1 MPEAPDNRVAQAAQL
16 LLAVRRG
23 APRLSALPADVAPT
37 TLPEAY
43 AIQQLV
49 LRGLGA
55 AVGAWKVTLF
65 DARNGICAPIAAN
78 TLLSSPARLSTLS
91 APTRNTRQFGIEPEI
106 AFRMGTDLPPRT
118 PRVPGV
124 PGALADA
131 YSAAEVYAAVASA
144 HAVIEIV
151 VTRFVDA
158 DAVSQLERV
167 ADNFMNEA
175 LITGSPCSD
184 WQRLALHDLPLQVQ
198 VDGLTVHSGRGGHPL
213 GNPLL
218 PLVWIANHLA
228 ALGVGLKR
236 GEYVTT
242 GSCNGIRYATAGQQV
257 RVSFAEL
264 GTVELGV

>member
-1 MPEAPDNRVAQAAQL
+1 MPAAPEKRAAQAAQL

-23 APRLSALPADVAPT
+23 APRLRALPAGIAPA

-43 AIQQLV
+43 AIQQQT

-55 AVGAWKVTLF
+55 KAGGWKVTLV

-78 TLLSSPARLSTLS
+78 TLLSSPARFFSLS
-91 APTRNTRQFGIEPEI
+91 APTADTSQFGIEPEI
-106 AFRMGTDLPPRT
+106 AFCMGADLPPRAA
-118 PRVPGV
+118 RVS
-124 PGALADA
+124 GALAEA

-167 ADNFMNEA
+167 ADNLMNEA
-175 LITGSPCSD
+175 LIIGPPCND

-198 VDGLTVHSGRGGHPL
+198 VDGLSVHSGRGGHPL

-242 GSCNGIRYATAGQQV
+242 GSCNDIRYATAGQQV
-257 RVSFAEL
+257 RVWFAEL
-264 GTVELGV
+264 GAAEIRF

>member
-1 MPEAPDNRVAQAAQL
+1 MAAAAEDRLAQAAQL

-23 APRLSALPADVAPT
+23 APRLSALPAAVAPT
-37 TLPEAY
+37 ALPEAY

-49 LRGLGA
+49 LQGLGVS
-55 AVGAWKVTLF
+55 VGAWKATLF
-65 DARNGICAPIAAN
+65 DAGNGICAPIAA
-78 TLLSSPARLSTLS
+78 LLTSPARLAALR
-91 APTRNTRQFGIEPEI
+91 APTANTSHFGIEPEI
-106 AFRMGTDLPPRT
+106 AFRLGADLPPRT
-118 PRVPGV
+118 PRVPGA
-124 PGALADA
+124 PADA

-144 HAVIEIV
+144 HGVIEIV

-175 LITGSPCSD
+175 LIIGPPCND
-184 WQRLALHDLPLQVQ
+184 WQRLALHDLPLRVQ
-198 VDGLTVHSGRGGHPL
+198 VDGLSVHSGRGGHPL

-242 GSCNGIRYATAGQQV
+242 GSCNGIRYATTGQQV
-257 RVSFAEL
+257 RVSFAQL

>member
-1 MPEAPDNRVAQAAQL
+1 MPAAPDQRVAQAAQL

-23 APRLSALPADVAPT
+23 APRLGALPAEVAPA

-43 AIQQLV
+43 AIQRLV
-49 LRGLGA
+49 LQGLGA
-55 AVGAWKVTLF
+55 GIGAWKATLF
-65 DARNGICAPIAAN
+65 DPHDGICAPIAAS
-78 TLLSSPARLSTLS
+78 TVLASPARLSSLS
-91 APTRNTRQFGIEPEI
+91 APTLNASQIGIEPEI
-106 AFRMGTDLPPRT
+106 AFRMAADLPPRA
-118 PRVPGV
+118 PRGPGV
-124 PGALADA
+124 AAAA

-144 HAVIEIV
+144 HAVIEIL
-151 VTRFVDA
+151 VTRFVNA

-175 LITGSPCSD
+175 LIVGPPRND
-184 WQRLALHDLPLQVQ
+184 WQSLALHDLALQVQ
-198 VDGLTVHSGRGGHPL
+198 VDGRVVHSGRGGHPL

-242 GSCNGIRYATAGQQV
+242 GSCNGIRYATPGQQL

-264 GTVELGV
+264 GIAEISC

>member
-1 MPEAPDNRVAQAAQL
+1 MPNAPGNRLAQAAQL

-23 APRLSALPADVAPT
+23 APRLAALPAQLTPT
-37 TLPEAY
+37 SLPEAY

-49 LRGLGA
+49 LQGLGA
-55 AVGAWKVTLF
+55 NVGAWKVTLF
-65 DARNGICAPIAAN
+65 DARDGICAPIAAN
-78 TLLSSPARLSTLS
+78 SLLASPARLSSLG
-91 APTRNTRQFGIEPEI
+91 APTHNTSQFGIEPEI
-106 AFRMGTDLPPRT
+106 AFRMGADLPPRAV
-118 PRVPGV
+118 RESGV
-124 PGALADA
+124 TATA
-131 YSAAEVYAAVASA
+131 YSAAEVYAAVAST

-167 ADNFMNEA
+167 ADSFMNEA
-175 LITGSPCSD
+175 LIIGPPCKD
-184 WQRLALHDLPLQVQ
+184 WQRLTLHDLPLQVQ
-198 VDGLTVHSGRGGHPL
+198 VDGRSVHSGRGGHPL

-228 ALGVGLKR
+228 ALGVDLRR

-257 RVSFAEL
+257 RVAFAEL

>member
-1 MPEAPDNRVAQAAQL
+1 MPEAPENRVAQAAQL

-23 APRLSALPADVAPT
+23 APRLSALPAEVAPT

-43 AIQQLV
+43 AIQHQV

-55 AVGAWKVTLF
+55 SVGAWKVTLF
-65 DARNGICAPIAAN
+65 AARNGICAPIAAN
-78 TLLSSPARLSTLS
+78 TLLSSPARLSSLS
-91 APTRNTRQFGIEPEI
+91 APTANTPRYGIEPEI
-106 AFRMGTDLPPRT
+106 AFRMGADLPPCAARL
-118 PRVPGV
+118 
-124 PGALADA
+124 PGALEFS
-131 YSAAEVYAAVASA
+131 YSADEVYAAVASA

-167 ADNFMNEA
+167 ADSLMNEA
-175 LITGSPCSD
+175 LIVGPRCDD

-198 VDGLTVHSGRGGHPL
+198 VDEVTVHSGHGGHPL
-213 GNPLL
+213 ANPLL

-242 GSCNGIRYATAGQQV
+242 GSCNDIRYATGGQQV
-257 RVSFAEL
+257 CVSFAEL
-264 GTVELGV
+264 GTAEIRI

>member
-1 MPEAPDNRVAQAAQL
+1 MPEAPENRVAQAAQL
-16 LLAVRRG
+16 LLDVRRG
-23 APRLSALPADVAPT
+23 APRLSGLPAQLAPT

-55 AVGAWKVTLF
+55 GVGAWKVTMF
-65 DARNGICAPIAAN
+65 DARHGICAPIAAN
-78 TLLSSPARLSTLS
+78 TLLASPAQLSSLST
-91 APTRNTRQFGIEPEI
+91 PTRNTSQFGIEPEI
-106 AFRMGTDLPPRT
+106 AFRMGADLPPRAAH
-118 PRVPGV
+118 V
-124 PGALADA
+124 PGAVADA

-167 ADNFMNEA
+167 ADSFMNEA
-175 LITGSPCSD
+175 LIVGPACND
-184 WQRLALHDLPLQVQ
+184 WQRLALHELALQVQ
-198 VDGLTVHSGRGGHPL
+198 VDGLTVHNGRGGHPL

-242 GSCNGIRYATAGQQV
+242 GSCNGIRYATPGQQV
-257 RVSFAEL
+257 HVSFAEL
-264 GTVELGV
+264 GAAQVRC

>member
-1 MPEAPDNRVAQAAQL
+1 MPEAPENRVAQAAQL

-23 APRLSALPADVAPT
+23 APRLSALPAGVAPT
-37 TLPEAY
+37 TLPDAY

-78 TLLSSPARLSTLS
+78 ALLSSPARLASLS
-91 APTRNTRQFGIEPEI
+91 APTANTSQFGIEPEI
-106 AFRMGTDLPPRT
+106 AFRMGADLPPRT
-118 PRVPGV
+118 PRVPG
-124 PGALADA
+124 ALPDA

-175 LITGSPCSD
+175 LITGPPCSD

-228 ALGVGLKR
+228 TLGVGLKR

-264 GTVELGV
+264 DTVELGV

>member
-1 MPEAPDNRVAQAAQL
+1 MPDAPENRVAQAARL
-16 LLAVRRG
+16 LLDVRRG
-23 APRLSALPADVAPT
+23 APRLSALPARLAPT
-37 TLPEAY
+37 SLPEAY

-65 DARNGICAPIAAN
+65 DARNGICAPIAAS
-78 TLLSSPARLSTLS
+78 TLLSSPARLSSLS
-91 APTRNTRQFGIEPEI
+91 TPTRNTSQFGIEPEI
-106 AFRMGTDLPPRT
+106 AFRMGADLPPRAA
-118 PRVPGV
+118 PV
-124 PGALADA
+124 PGAPADA
-131 YSAAEVYAAVASA
+131 YSAREVYAAVASA

-175 LITGSPCSD
+175 LIIGPPCND
-184 WQRLALHDLPLQVQ
+184 WQRLALHDLPLRVQ
-198 VDGLTVHSGRGGHPL
+198 VDGLSVHSGRGGHPL

-242 GSCNGIRYATAGQQV
+242 GSCNGIRYATTGQQV
-257 RVSFAEL
+257 RVSFAQL

>member
-1 MPEAPDNRVAQAAQL
+1 MPEAPENRVAQAAQL

-23 APRLSALPADVAPT
+23 APRLSALPADVAPA

-65 DARNGICAPIAAN
+65 DARNGICAPIADY
-78 TLLSSPARLSTLS
+78 TLLSSPARLASLS
-91 APTRNTRQFGIEPEI
+91 APTANTSQFGIEPEI

-118 PRVPGV
+118 P
-124 PGALADA
+124 GAPADA

-175 LITGSPCSD
+175 LITGPPCSD

-228 ALGVGLKR
+228 TLGVGLKR